1 MPPALRAFTE
11 RTSSKH
17 RNKSRSDGWR
27 EVCSS
32 HRHSKGARSMFP
44 ESVRC
49 HDAARRQRLP
59 APEQRRQRGSRRKRE
74 GPLPVQHREPV
85 GRIAGAALGLRDRRG
100 HRLIGRLIGRLSR
113 SPYRSTDRSSRHTVA
128 MTMNPRELLD
138 RGVVELAE
146 VLGPAGF
153 TFVALDEDDGS
164 GDASA
169 SGEFRRGD
177 CRLELRV
184 RRSLGLVRYHFGD
197 QTLSHEDFVRGV
209 RALDGISAEAEYPG
223 FSDDPRRGISAPPRR
238 SRSVR

>member
-1 MPPALRAFTE
+1 
-11 RTSSKH
+11 
-17 RNKSRSDGWR
+17 
-27 EVCSS
+27 
-32 HRHSKGARSMFP
+32 
-44 ESVRC
+44 
-49 HDAARRQRLP
+49 
-59 APEQRRQRGSRRKRE
+59 
-74 GPLPVQHREPV
+74 
-85 GRIAGAALGLRDRRG
+85 
-100 HRLIGRLIGRLSR
+100 
-113 SPYRSTDRSSRHTVA
+113 

-164 GDASA
+164 GDTSA

-177 CRLELRV
+177 RRLELRV

-223 FSDDPRRGISAPPRR
+223 FSDDPAAGFRHLRVDLARFGDVFLTGGAKAFRALKKWLDKHPRK
-238 SRSVR
+238 SGLAGLGP